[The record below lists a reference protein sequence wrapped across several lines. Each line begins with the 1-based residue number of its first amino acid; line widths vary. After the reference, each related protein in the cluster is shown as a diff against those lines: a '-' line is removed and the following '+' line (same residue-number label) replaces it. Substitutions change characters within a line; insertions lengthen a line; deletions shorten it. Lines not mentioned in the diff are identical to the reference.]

1 MINKSSIDAND
12 SRQYLQML
20 QDIINRMAAN
30 SSNCKAW
37 MIAIFTGMAAL
48 LIGVEPL
55 RPWIAIMVI
64 PSIFFYLLDAFYLG
78 LENDYRD
85 LENAFI
91 EKLKTTDDCT
101 PYVYNFNY
109 SSLEGYSKGKNFKKG
124 LRSNATWPLYL
135 ALGVISI
142 IIGIVFYNYKPKT
155 EQVQQ
160 LEDPLRELVLKQE
173 AISKTL
179 DSLTVKYKPVQV
191 ESKSFHNSSF
201 FQADNVDSV
210 QINVVKGEIK
220 GKK

>member
-1 MINKSSIDAND
+1 MINNSSIDVND

-30 SSNCKAW
+30 SSSCKAW
-37 MIAIFTGMAAL
+37 MIAIFTGMSAF
-48 LIGVEPL
+48 LIGVESL

-64 PSIFFYLLDAFYLG
+64 PSLLFYLLDAFYLG

-160 LEDPLRELVLKQE
+160 LEEPLRELVLKQE
-173 AISKTL
+173 AISKAL

-210 QINVVKGEIK
+210 QVNVIRGEVRK
-220 GKK
+220 

>member
-1 MINKSSIDAND
+1 M
-12 SRQYLQML
+12 
-20 QDIINRMAAN
+20 
-30 SSNCKAW
+30 
-37 MIAIFTGMAAL
+37 
-48 LIGVEPL
+48 
-55 RPWIAIMVI
+55 
-64 PSIFFYLLDAFYLG
+64 
-78 LENDYRD
+78 
-85 LENAFI
+85 
-91 EKLKTTDDCT
+91 
-101 PYVYNFNY
+101 
-109 SSLEGYSKGKNFKKG
+109 
-124 LRSNATWPLYL
+124 